1 MALATKPHVADQGR
15 MQQHKVRG
23 VTLAWILVTLARFV
37 ERPSAVGF
45 YLCAQAH
52 HTEDVALARSLWCLR
67 MTSELLTY
75 TP

>member
-1 MALATKPHVADQGR
+1 MVLGHSCS
-15 MQQHKVRG
+15 
-23 VTLAWILVTLARFV
+23 IF

-67 MTSELLTY
+67 MTSEIRNLHALRL
-75 TP
+75 